1 MIGKMQTVIL
11 AGGMGTRLAEYTK
24 TIPKPMV
31 KVAGKPILIHIIK
44 IYLKYGYTDFILS
57 LGFKAQIIANYFIK
71 NKKISLKVLKNGVEV
86 KKKINNKICNIKFVY
101 TGEKTLTGGRIKLLD
116 KHLKNGTFMC
126 TYGDGVSNVNINK
139 LVKFHKKHG
148 KLVTVTAVRPMSR
161 FGRLNIKG
169 NKVTQFKEKPQ
180 MDKGW
185 INGGFFVFEKK
196 FLDLIKNSKTI
207 LEKEPLEKA
216 CLKRSL
222 VAYKH
227 KNFWQCMDTK
237 RDRDI
242 LNKVIKNE
250 L

>member
-1 MIGKMQTVIL
+1 MQTVIL

-57 LGFKAQIIANYFIK
+57 LGFKAQIIAKYFIN
-71 NKKISLKVLKNGVEV
+71 NKKISLKDLKNGVEV
-86 KKKINNKICNIKFVY
+86 KKKINNKICSIKLVY
-101 TGEKTLTGGRIKLLD
+101 TGKNTLTGGRIKLLN
-116 KHLKNGTFMC
+116 KHLKNETFMC

-169 NKVTQFKEKPQ
+169 NRVTQFKEKTQ
-180 MDKGW
+180 MDNGW

-196 FLDLIKNSKTI
+196 FLELIKNSKTI
-207 LEKEPLEKA
+207 LEKDPLEKA
-216 CLKRSL
+216 CLKKSL
-222 VAYKH
+222 IAYKH

>member
-1 MIGKMQTVIL
+1 MLGKMQIVIL

-57 LGFKAQIIANYFIK
+57 LGFKAQIIAKYFIN
-71 NKKISLKVLKNGVEV
+71 NKKISLKDLKNGVEV
-86 KKKINNKICNIKFVY
+86 KKKINNKICSIKLVY
-101 TGEKTLTGGRIKLLD
+101 TGKKTMTGGRIKLLD
-116 KHLKNGTFMC
+116 KHLRNETFMC
-126 TYGDGVSNVNINK
+126 TYGDGVSNVDINK
-139 LVKFHKKHG
+139 LVRFHKRHG
-148 KLVTVTAVRPMSR
+148 KLATVTAVRPMSR

-169 NKVTQFKEKPQ
+169 NKVTQFKEKSQ

-196 FLDLIKNSKTI
+196 FLNFIKNSKTI
-207 LEKEPLEKA
+207 LEKDPLEKA
-216 CLKRSL
+216 CLKKSL
-222 VAYKH
+222 IAYKH

>member
-1 MIGKMQTVIL
+1 MFGKMQTVIL

-31 KVAGKPILIHIIK
+31 KVAGKPILIHIMN

-71 NKKISLKVLKNGVEV
+71 DKKISLKHLRNGLEV
-86 KKKINNKICNIKFVY
+86 KKKINNKICSIKLVY
-101 TGEKTLTGGRIKLLD
+101 TGKKTLTGGRIKLLN
-116 KHLKNGTFMC
+116 KHLRNGTFMC

-161 FGRLNIKG
+161 FGRLDIEG
-169 NKVTQFKEKPQ
+169 NRVIQFKEKTQ
-180 MDKGW
+180 MDRGW

-227 KNFWQCMDTK
+227 KKFWQCMDTK

>member
-1 MIGKMQTVIL
+1 MKTIIL
-11 AGGMGTRLAEYTK
+11 SGGYGTRLSELTE
-24 TIPKPMV
+24 TIPKPMIRI
-31 KVAGKPILIHIIK
+31 GGHPIIWHIMRSYAYYGHKDFYLALGYKLEIIK
-44 IYLKYGYTDFILS
+44 EYFLNYRSLKNDFTIDMATGKIEPYLIDNNDWRVTLVDTGKNTMTGGRVKRLKS
-57 LGFKAQIIANYFIK
+57 FIK
-71 NKKISLKVLKNGVEV
+71 NET
-86 KKKINNKICNIKFVY
+86 F
-101 TGEKTLTGGRIKLLD
+101 LL
-116 KHLKNGTFMC
+116 

>member
-1 MIGKMQTVIL
+1 MLGKMQIVIL
-11 AGGMGTRLAEYTK
+11 AGGMGTRLGEYTK

-71 NKKISLKVLKNGVEV
+71 NKKISLKDLKNGVEV
-86 KKKINNKICNIKFVY
+86 KKKINNKVCRIKLVY
-101 TGEKTLTGGRIKLLD
+101 TGKKTLTGGRIKLLN
-116 KHLKNGTFMC
+116 KHLRNETFMC

-148 KLVTVTAVRPMSR
+148 KLATVTAVRPMSR

-207 LEKEPLEKA
+207 LEKDPLEKA
-216 CLKRSL
+216 CLKGSL
-222 VAYKH
+222 IAYKH

>member
-1 MIGKMQTVIL
+1 MPGKMQTVIL

-31 KVAGKPILIHIIK
+31 NVAGKPILIHIIK

-71 NKKISLKVLKNGVEV
+71 NKKISLKDLKNGVEV
-86 KKKINNKICNIKFVY
+86 KKKINNKVCRIKLVY
-101 TGEKTLTGGRIKLLD
+101 TGKKTLTGGRIKLLN
-116 KHLKNGTFMC
+116 KHLRNETFMC

-148 KLVTVTAVRPMSR
+148 KLATVTAVRPMSR

-207 LEKEPLEKA
+207 LEKDPLEKA
-216 CLKRSL
+216 CLKGSL
-222 VAYKH
+222 IAYKH

>member
-1 MIGKMQTVIL
+1 MPGKMQTVIL

-71 NKKISLKVLKNGVEV
+71 NKKISLKDLKNGVEV
-86 KKKINNKICNIKFVY
+86 KKKINNKVCRIKLVY
-101 TGEKTLTGGRIKLLD
+101 TGKKTLTGGRIKLLN
-116 KHLKNGTFMC
+116 KHLRNETFMC

-207 LEKEPLEKA
+207 LEKDPLEKA
-216 CLKRSL
+216 CLKGSL
-222 VAYKH
+222 IAYKH

>member
-1 MIGKMQTVIL
+1 MQTVIL

-31 KVAGKPILIHIIK
+31 KVAGKPILIHIMQ

-57 LGFKAQIIANYFIK
+57 LGFKAEIIANYFVK
-71 NKKISLKVLKNGVEV
+71 NKKISLKQLKKGFKV
-86 KKKINNKICNIKFVY
+86 KKKINNKFCNIKLVY
-101 TGEKTLTGGRIKLLD
+101 TGKKTLTGGRIKLLD
-116 KHLKNGTFMC
+116 KHLENKTFMC
-126 TYGDGVSNVNINK
+126 TYGDGVSNINIKK
-139 LVKFHKKHG
+139 LVEFHKSHG
-148 KLVTVTAVRPMSR
+148 KLATVTAVRPMSR
-161 FGRLNIKG
+161 FGRLDIKG
-169 NKVTQFKEKPQ
+169 NLVTQFKEKTQ

-196 FLDLIKNSKTI
+196 FLNFIKNSKSI

-216 CLKRSL
+216 CLKKSL
-222 VAYKH
+222 IAYKH
-227 KNFWQCMDTK
+227 KKFWHCMDTK

-242 LNKVIKNE
+242 LNKVIINE

>member
-1 MIGKMQTVIL
+1 MLGKMQTVIL

-31 KVAGKPILIHIIK
+31 KVAGKPILIHIMK

-71 NKKISLKVLKNGVEV
+71 NKKISLKHLRNGIEV
-86 KKKINNKICNIKFVY
+86 KKKINNKICSIKLVY
-101 TGEKTLTGGRIKLLD
+101 TGKKTLTGGRIKLLN
-116 KHLKNGTFMC
+116 KHLRNGTFMC

-139 LVKFHKKHG
+139 LVKFHKKYG
-148 KLVTVTAVRPMSR
+148 KLATVTAVRPMSR
-161 FGRLNIKG
+161 FGRLDIKS
-169 NKVTQFKEKPQ
+169 NKVTQFKEKQQ

-196 FLDLIKNSKTI
+196 FLDLIKNSKTV

-222 VAYKH
+222 AAYKH
-227 KNFWQCMDTK
+227 KKFWQCMDTK

>member
-1 MIGKMQTVIL
+1 MQTVIL

-31 KVAGKPILIHIIK
+31 KVAGKPILLHIMK
-44 IYLKYGYTDFILS
+44 IYSKYGYNDFILS

-71 NKKISLKVLKNGVEV
+71 NKRISLKQLSNGVEV
-86 KKKINNKICNIKFVY
+86 KKKINDKICRIKLVY

-116 KHLKNGTFMC
+116 KHLRDETFMC
-126 TYGDGVSNVNINK
+126 TYGDGVSNVNISK

-161 FGRLNIKG
+161 FGRLDIKG
-169 NKVTQFKEKPQ
+169 NVVTQFKEKPQ

-196 FLDLIKNSKTI
+196 FLNLIKNSKTI

-216 CLKRSL
+216 CLKKSL
-222 VAYKH
+222 IAYKH
-227 KNFWQCMDTK
+227 KNFWHCMDTK

>member
-1 MIGKMQTVIL
+1 MQTVIL

-71 NKKISLKVLKNGVEV
+71 NKKISLKDLKNGVEV
-86 KKKINNKICNIKFVY
+86 KKKINNKVCRIKLVY
-101 TGEKTLTGGRIKLLD
+101 TGKKTLTGGRIKLLN
-116 KHLKNGTFMC
+116 KHLRNETFMC

-207 LEKEPLEKA
+207 LEKDPLEKA
-216 CLKRSL
+216 CLKGSL
-222 VAYKH
+222 IAYKH

>member
-1 MIGKMQTVIL
+1 MPGKMQTVIL

-71 NKKISLKVLKNGVEV
+71 NKKISLKDLKNGVEV
-86 KKKINNKICNIKFVY
+86 KKKINNKVCRIKLVY
-101 TGEKTLTGGRIKLLD
+101 TGKKTLTGGRIKLLN
-116 KHLKNGTFMC
+116 KHLRNETFMC
-126 TYGDGVSNVNINK
+126 TYGDGVSNININK

-207 LEKEPLEKA
+207 LEKDPLEKA
-216 CLKRSL
+216 CLKGSL
-222 VAYKH
+222 IAYKH